1 MFSCVFHSFT
11 SKGTTFIQYL
21 TTVNHFGSSGAA
33 PIPSSVPGSVPGG
46 VNTGVNTG
54 EEGRKENTGEEGR
67 KE

>member
-54 EEGRKENTGEEGR
+54 EEGRRILGR
-67 KE
+67 KEGVSE